1 LTNSFG
7 TSDEHGRLG
16 HELVQ
21 QRIEVRDSRRMAV
34 GVGAEPVTDR

>member
-1 LTNSFG
+1 LPLTNSFG

-21 QRIEVRDSRRMAV
+21 QRIEVRVILDVAV
-34 GVGAEPVTDR
+34 ATWT